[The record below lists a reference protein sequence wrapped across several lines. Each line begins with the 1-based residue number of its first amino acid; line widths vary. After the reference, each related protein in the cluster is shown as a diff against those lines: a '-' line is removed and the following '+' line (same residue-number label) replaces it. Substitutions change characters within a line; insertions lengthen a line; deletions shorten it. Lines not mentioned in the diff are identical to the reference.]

1 MYTLEELDQM
11 DELFNQQDVRE
22 ILDEQFK
29 DIIRN
34 TIDLCEE

>member
-11 DELFNQQDVRE
+11 DELFNSSDVQE

-34 TIDLCEE
+34 TIDLYEE

>member
-11 DELFNQQDVRE
+11 DELFNPQDVRE